1 MEYHTACSL
10 GEKASERR
18 LSMLSASFASVAQ
31 LVEHPT
37 DTRAVVGSTPTA
49 CTFMDAA
56 AHFSGKKI
64 TVMGLGLLGRGV
76 GDARYLAE
84 CGAELIVTDLKSRE
98 VLASSVAELESFS
111 NIQFVL
117 GEHRLEDFRNRD
129 LIIKAAGVPLDSP
142 YIAEAKK
149 NAIPV
154 RMSADLFAEISNI
167 PIIGVTGT
175 RGKSTVAHMAHAIL
189 KEAAKP
195 VLLGGNVRGVST
207 LTLLNEVSSSHIAVL
222 ELDSWQC
229 QGWGEMSMSPHIAV
243 FTTLYQDHLNY
254 YKDDPAQYLADKA
267 NIFLYQKPED
277 ILVLGK
283 QCAPTI
289 IDKYGEVIES
299 KTLVVDEL
307 KLPDT
312 WILSVPGMHNRYN
325 AALALA
331 VTRTLSISDDVSRR
345 ALESFTGVPGRLE
358 FIEEKKGVKIYN
370 DTTATTPEATL
381 VALSALDP
389 AQTILI
395 MGGADKGLDMNALL
409 VKLPEVK
416 RVILLAGTG
425 TSRVLEFI
433 SGASVFDDLEKAVN
447 EAFASAREGDIILF
461 SPAFA
466 SFGMF
471 KNEYDRG
478 DQFNALVN
486 SHD

>member
-1 MEYHTACSL
+1 MD
-10 GEKASERR
+10 
-18 LSMLSASFASVAQ
+18 ASVQ
-31 LVEHPT
+31 
-37 DTRAVVGSTPTA
+37 
-49 CTFMDAA
+49 FK
-56 AHFSGKKI
+56 GKKI

-84 CGAELIVTDLKSRE
+84 CGAELIVTDLKTRE
-98 VLASSVAELESFS
+98 HLAESVAQLESFK
-111 NIQFVL
+111 NIIFVL
-117 GEHRLEDFRNRD
+117 GEHRLEDFRDRD
-129 LIIKAAGVPLDSP
+129 FILKAAGVPLDSI
-142 YIAEAKK
+142 YIAEARMH
-149 NAIPV
+149 AIPV
-154 RMSADLFAEISNI
+154 RMSADLFAEISGI
-167 PIIGVTGT
+167 PCVGITGT
-175 RGKSTVAHMAHAIL
+175 RGKSTVTHMVYVIL
-189 KEAAKP
+189 KEAKKP

-207 LTLLNEVSSSHIAVL
+207 LSLLKEVTPDHIAVL

-229 QGWGEMSMSPHIAV
+229 HGWGEASMSPHVAV
-243 FTTLYQDHLNY
+243 FTTFFSDHLNY

-277 ILVLGK
+277 TLVLGK

-289 IDKYGEVIES
+289 IDAYGEMIES
-299 KTLVVDEL
+299 KILVADEH
-307 KLPDT
+307 KLPES
-312 WILSVPGMHNRYN
+312 WILRIPGQHNRYN

-331 VTRTLSISDDVSRR
+331 VARALEISDEVSRR

-358 FIEEKKGVKIYN
+358 LIREKSGVKIYN

-381 VALSALDP
+381 AALSALDP

-395 MGGADKGLDMNALL
+395 MGGADKGLEMGALL
-409 VKLPEVK
+409 LKLKEMK
-416 RVILLAGTG
+416 RTILLAGTG

-433 SGASVFDDLEKAVN
+433 PNASVFDDLQKAVD
-447 EAFASAREGDIILF
+447 EAFAAAAEDDVILF

-486 SHD
+486 SHA